1 MTQSIFEHII
11 AGFKDQTRADIQ
23 KWRNALA
30 LAQSPINPRSYPLQ
44 DLYDNLDSDGHY
56 LAQKELRK
64 TATSGYGFSIIDK
77 KTGEVNQE
85 KTDFFSGEWFFI
97 FLDYALDSI
106 FKGFTLIELT
116 DPKNLTFEVIPRRN
130 VVGTLG
136 IVQRDISDNKGINF
150 NAKEYQNTLIKV
162 GKPSDLGLMADLCG
176 QLIWKRNAQQSWA
189 EFTERFGMPLITAT
203 TSQTSPA
210 DIRQL
215 DTMLAELGESAR
227 AVLPDGTTINV
238 TPFAG
243 SDAYK
248 VYDSQIDRINAEI
261 SKPITGGTMVTDD
274 GSSRSQSEV
283 HERNLD
289 DKLSEADRR
298 MISFVVN
305 GQLIPLLN
313 RFKYPFNPETDKFQF
328 NASFELSLTE
338 HWNIVNQMI
347 VQGYDV
353 DEKWLAQTFNVPIT
367 GKRPNWTADGSSAN
381 NSTDMSAPTPL
392 YKNFC

>member
-1 MTQSIFEHII
+1 MSNIFPSII
-11 AGFKDQTRADIQ
+11 AGFKDRTRADIQ
-23 KWRNALA
+23 KWRRALE
-30 LAQSPINPRSYPLQ
+30 LAQSPINPRMWLLQ
-44 DLYDNLDSDGHY
+44 DLYDNLESDGHY

-64 TATSGYGFSIIDK
+64 TATSGYGFSIIDV

-85 KTDFFSGEWFFI
+85 KTNFFCGEWFFD

-116 DPKNLTFEVIPRRN
+116 DPKTLAFNLIPRRN
-130 VVGTLG
+130 VIGTLG
-136 IVQRDISDNKGINF
+136 IVQRDISDCKGIDF
-150 NAKEYQNTLIKV
+150 NSKDFQNTLVKI
-162 GKPSDLGLMADLCG
+162 GKPSDLGLMANICG

-203 TSQTSPA
+203 TNQTTSA

-215 DTMLAELGESAR
+215 DDMLAELGESAR
-227 AVLPDGTTINV
+227 AVLPEGTTINV

-243 SDAYK
+243 SDAFK

-298 MISFVVN
+298 MIMFVVN
-305 GQLIPLLN
+305 GQLIPLLQ
-313 RFKYPFNPETDKFQF
+313 RFKYPFNPDTDRFQF
-328 NASFELSLTE
+328 NQSFELDLTQ

-347 VQGYDV
+347 AQGYEV
-353 DEKWLAQTFNVPIT
+353 DEIWLAQTFNVPIT
-367 GKRPNWTADGSSAN
+367 GRRDPVGVQPSLAAD
-381 NSTDMSAPTPL
+381 MPL
-392 YKNFC
+392 YQNFR

>member
-1 MTQSIFEHII
+1 MKQSIFEHII

>member
-1 MTQSIFEHII
+1 MKQCIFEHII

-338 HWNIVNQMI
+338 HWNIVSQMI

-367 GKRPNWTADGSSAN
+367 GKQK
-381 NSTDMSAPTPL
+381 STPTPL

>member
-1 MTQSIFEHII
+1 MSNIFSSII
-11 AGFKDQTRADIQ
+11 AGFKDRTRADIQ
-23 KWRNALA
+23 KWRRALE
-30 LAQSPINPRSYPLQ
+30 LAQSPINPRMWLLQ
-44 DLYDNLDSDGHY
+44 DLYDNLESDGHY

-64 TATSGYGFSIIDK
+64 TATSGYGFSIIDV

-85 KTDFFSGEWFFI
+85 KTNFFCGEWFFD

-116 DPKNLTFEVIPRRN
+116 DPKTLAFNLIPRRN
-130 VVGTLG
+130 VIGTLG
-136 IVQRDISDNKGINF
+136 IVQRDISDCKGIDF
-150 NAKEYQNTLIKV
+150 KSKDFQNTLVKI
-162 GKPSDLGLMADLCG
+162 GKPSDLGLMANICG

-203 TSQTSPA
+203 TNQTTSA

-215 DTMLAELGESAR
+215 DDMLAALGESAR
-227 AVLPDGTTINV
+227 AVLPEGTTINV

-243 SDAYK
+243 SDAFK

-298 MISFVVN
+298 MIMFVVN
-305 GQLIPLLN
+305 GQLIPLLQ
-313 RFKYPFNPETDKFQF
+313 RFKYPFNPDTDRFQF
-328 NASFELSLTE
+328 NQTFELDLTQ

-347 VQGYDV
+347 AQGYDV

-367 GKRPNWTADGSSAN
+367 GRREPVGVQPSLAA
-381 NSTDMSAPTPL
+381 DMSL
-392 YKNFC
+392 YRNFR

>member
-1 MTQSIFEHII
+1 MSNIFSAII
-11 AGFKDQTRADIQ
+11 AGFKDRTRADIQ
-23 KWRNALA
+23 KWRRALE
-30 LAQSPINPRSYPLQ
+30 LAQSPINPRMWLLQ
-44 DLYDNLDSDGHY
+44 DLYDNLESDGHY

-64 TATSGYGFSIIDK
+64 TATSGYGFSIIDV

-85 KTDFFSGEWFFI
+85 KTNFFCGEWFFD

-116 DPKNLTFEVIPRRN
+116 DPKTLAFNLIPRRN
-130 VVGTLG
+130 VIGTLG
-136 IVQRDISDNKGINF
+136 IVQRDISDCKGIDF
-150 NAKEYQNTLIKV
+150 NSKDFQNTLVKI
-162 GKPSDLGLMADLCG
+162 GKPSDLGLMANICG

-203 TSQTSPA
+203 TNQTTSA

-215 DTMLAELGESAR
+215 DDMLAELGESAR
-227 AVLPDGTTINV
+227 AVLPEGTTINV

-298 MISFVVN
+298 MIMFVVN
-305 GQLIPLLN
+305 GQLIPLLQ
-313 RFKYPFNPETDKFQF
+313 RFKYPFNPDTDRFQF
-328 NASFELSLTE
+328 NQSFELDLTQ

-347 VQGYDV
+347 AQGYEV

-367 GKRPNWTADGSSAN
+367 GRREPVGVQPSLAAD
-381 NSTDMSAPTPL
+381 MPL
-392 YKNFC
+392 YQNFR

>member
-1 MTQSIFEHII
+1 MNTIFSNII

-23 KWRNALA
+23 KWRYALK
-30 LAQSPINPRSYPLQ
+30 LAQSPVNPRSYTLQ
-44 DLYDNLDSDGHY
+44 DLYDNLESDGHF

-85 KTDFFSGEWFFI
+85 KTDFFCGEWFYN
-97 FLDYALDSI
+97 FLDYVLDSI

-116 DPKNLTFEVIPRRN
+116 DPKNLKFEVLPRRN
-130 VVGTLG
+130 VVGGLG
-136 IVQRDISDNKGINF
+136 IVLRDIGDNTGIDF
-150 NAKEYQNTLIKV
+150 NAKEFQNTLIKV

-203 TSQTSPA
+203 TNQTSPA

-215 DTMLAELGESAR
+215 DEMLAALGESAR
-227 AVLPDGTTINV
+227 AVLPEGTTMNV

-248 VYDSQIDRINAEI
+248 VYDAQIERINAEI
-261 SKPITGGTMVTDD
+261 SKPIIGGTMVTDD

-298 MISFVVN
+298 MVSFVVN

-328 NASFELSLTE
+328 NQSFELNLTE
-338 HWNIVNQMI
+338 HWNIVSQMI
-347 VQGYDV
+347 TQGYEI

-367 GKRPNWTADGSSAN
+367 GKREAID
-381 NSTDMSAPTPL
+381 NSQLTIDNAL
-392 YKNFC
+392 YRNFR

>member
-1 MTQSIFEHII
+1 MKQSIFEHII

-23 KWRNALA
+23 KWRNALV

-381 NSTDMSAPTPL
+381 SQMTAPIPL

>member
-1 MTQSIFEHII
+1 MAHSIFSSII
-11 AGFKDQTRADIQ
+11 AGFKDRTRADIQ
-23 KWRNALA
+23 KWRSALNV
-30 LAQSPINPRSYPLQ
+30 AQNPANPRSYPLQ
-44 DLYDNLDSDGHY
+44 DLYDNLESDGHF

-64 TATSGYGFSIIDK
+64 TATSGYGFSIIDI

-85 KTDFFSGEWFFI
+85 KTDFFCGEWFFD
-97 FLDYALDSI
+97 FLHYALDSI

-116 DPKNLTFEVIPRRN
+116 DPKTLTFALIPRRN
-130 VVGTLG
+130 VIGALG
-136 IVQRDISDNKGINF
+136 IVQRDISDCTGINF
-150 NAKEYQNTLIKV
+150 NAKEYRDTLIKV
-162 GKPSDLGLMADLCG
+162 GKPADLGIMANICG

-227 AVLPDGTTINV
+227 AVLPEGTTIGV

-243 SDAYK
+243 SDAFK
-248 VYDSQIDRINAEI
+248 VYDQQIERINAEI

-298 MISFVVN
+298 MIMFVVN
-305 GQLIPLLN
+305 GQLMPLLQHFN
-313 RFKYPFNPETDKFQF
+313 YPFNPDTDRFQF
-328 NASFELSLTE
+328 NQSFELDLAQ

-347 VQGYDV
+347 AQGYDV

-367 GKRPNWTADGSSAN
+367 GRREPSID
-381 NSTDMSAPTPL
+381 NSQLTIDNSL
-392 YKNFC
+392 HRNFR

>member
-1 MTQSIFEHII
+1 MKQSIFEHII

-64 TATSGYGFSIIDK
+64 TATSGYGFSIIDM

-162 GKPSDLGLMADLCG
+162 GKPTDLGLMADLCG

-328 NASFELSLTE
+328 NTSFELSLTE

-367 GKRPNWTADGSSAN
+367 GKRPNWGADGSSA
-381 NSTDMSAPTPL
+381 DMSAPTPL

>member
-1 MTQSIFEHII
+1 MNSIFSAIVS
-11 AGFKDQTRADIQ
+11 GFKDRTRADIQ
-23 KWRNALA
+23 KWRRALTQ
-30 LAQSPINPRSYPLQ
+30 AQSPINPRSWLLQ
-44 DLYDNLDSDGHY
+44 DLYDNLESDGHF

-64 TATSGYGFSIIDK
+64 TATSGYAFSIIDV

-85 KTDFFSGEWFFI
+85 KTDFFSGEWFYN
-97 FLDYALDSI
+97 FLDCALDSI
-106 FKGFTLIELT
+106 FKGFTILELT
-116 DPKNLTFEVIPRRN
+116 DPKTLKFEVIPRRN
-130 VVGTLG
+130 VIGSLG
-136 IVQRDISDNKGINF
+136 IVQRDISDCHGIDF
-150 NAKEYQNTLIKV
+150 NAKEFQNTLVKI
-162 GKPSDLGLMADLCG
+162 GKPTDLGLMANICG

-203 TSQTSPA
+203 TNQTSPA

-215 DTMLAELGESAR
+215 DEMLAALGESAR
-227 AVLPDGTTINV
+227 AVLPDGTTIGV

-248 VYDSQIDRINAEI
+248 VYDQQIERINAEI

-298 MISFVVN
+298 MITFVVN
-305 GQLIPLLN
+305 GQLMPLLN
-313 RFKYPFNPETDKFQF
+313 RFKHPLNPETDRFQF
-328 NASFELSLTE
+328 NQSFELTLAE
-338 HWNIVNQMI
+338 HWNIVNAVLQR
-347 VQGYDV
+347 YDV

-367 GKRPNWTADGSSAN
+367 GRREPSID
-381 NSTDMSAPTPL
+381 NSQLTVD
-392 YKNFC
+392 NFFREN

>member
-1 MTQSIFEHII
+1 MKQNILEHII

-23 KWRNALA
+23 KWRYALKQ
-30 LAQSPINPRSYPLQ
+30 AQSPVNPRSYTLQ
-44 DLYDNLDSDGHY
+44 DLYDNLESDGHF

-85 KTDFFSGEWFFI
+85 KTDFFSGEWFYN

-116 DPKNLTFEVIPRRN
+116 DPKNLTFEVLPRRN
-130 VVGTLG
+130 VVGSLG
-136 IVQRDISDNKGINF
+136 IVQRDITDNSGINF
-150 NAKEYQNTLIKV
+150 NAKDFQNTLIKV

-203 TSQTSPA
+203 TTQTSPA

-215 DTMLAELGESAR
+215 DDMLAALGESAR
-227 AVLPDGTTINV
+227 AVLPEGTTINV

-328 NASFELSLTE
+328 NQSFELSLTE
-338 HWNIVNQMI
+338 HWNIVSQMI
-347 VQGYDV
+347 TQGYEV

-367 GKRPNWTADGSSAN
+367 GRREPSIDNEQLTVDNAF
-381 NSTDMSAPTPL
+381 
-392 YKNFC
+392 YKNFR

>member
-1 MTQSIFEHII
+1 MKQNILEHII

-23 KWRNALA
+23 KWRYALKQ
-30 LAQSPINPRSYPLQ
+30 AQSPINPRSYTLQ
-44 DLYDNLDSDGHY
+44 DLYDNLESDGHF

-77 KTGEVNQE
+77 KTGEVSQE
-85 KTDFFSGEWFFI
+85 KTDFFSGEWFYN

-116 DPKNLTFEVIPRRN
+116 DPKNLTFEVLPRRN
-130 VVGTLG
+130 VVGSLG
-136 IVQRDISDNKGINF
+136 IVQRDITDNCGINF
-150 NAKEYQNTLIKV
+150 NAKDFQNTLIKV

-189 EFTERFGMPLITAT
+189 EFTERFGMPLVTAT
-203 TSQTSPA
+203 TTQTSPA

-215 DTMLAELGESAR
+215 DDMLAALGESAR
-227 AVLPDGTTINV
+227 AVLPEGTTINV

-313 RFKYPFNPETDKFQF
+313 RFKYPFNPDTDKFQF
-328 NASFELSLTE
+328 NQSFELNLTE
-338 HWNIVNQMI
+338 HWNIVSQMI
-347 VQGYDV
+347 TQGYEV

-367 GKRPNWTADGSSAN
+367 GRRENWGADGSSAQ
-381 NSTDMSAPTPL
+381 MSL
-392 YKNFC
+392 YRNFR

>member
-1 MTQSIFEHII
+1 MKQSIFEHII

-23 KWRNALA
+23 KWRNALV

-77 KTGEVNQE
+77 KNGEVNQE

-289 DKLSEADRR
+289 DKLSESDRR

-367 GKRPNWTADGSSAN
+367 GRRENVGAQPSLAA
-381 NSTDMSAPTPL
+381 DMSL
-392 YKNFC
+392 YRNFR

>member
-1 MTQSIFEHII
+1 MKQNILEHII

-23 KWRNALA
+23 KWRYALKQ
-30 LAQSPINPRSYPLQ
+30 AQSPVNPRSYTLQ
-44 DLYDNLDSDGHY
+44 DLYDNLESDGHF

-85 KTDFFSGEWFFI
+85 KTDFFSGEWFYN

-116 DPKNLTFEVIPRRN
+116 DPKNLTFEVLPRRN
-130 VVGTLG
+130 VVGSLG
-136 IVQRDISDNKGINF
+136 IVQRDITDNSGINF
-150 NAKEYQNTLIKV
+150 NAKDFQNTLIKV

-189 EFTERFGMPLITAT
+189 EFTERFGMPLVTAT
-203 TSQTSPA
+203 TTQTSPA

-215 DTMLAELGESAR
+215 DDMLAALGESAR
-227 AVLPDGTTINV
+227 AVLPEGTTINV

-328 NASFELSLTE
+328 NQSFELSLTE
-338 HWNIVNQMI
+338 HWNIVSQMI
-347 VQGYDV
+347 TQGYEV

-367 GKRPNWTADGSSAN
+367 GRREPSIDNEQLTVDNAF
-381 NSTDMSAPTPL
+381 
-392 YKNFC
+392 YKNFR

>member
-1 MTQSIFEHII
+1 MSNIFSSII
-11 AGFKDQTRADIQ
+11 AGFKDRTRADIQ
-23 KWRNALA
+23 KWRRALE
-30 LAQSPINPRSYPLQ
+30 LAQSPINPRMWLLQ
-44 DLYDNLDSDGHY
+44 DLYDNLESDGHY

-64 TATSGYGFSIIDK
+64 TATSGYGFSIIDV

-85 KTDFFSGEWFFI
+85 KTNFFCGEWFFD

-116 DPKNLTFEVIPRRN
+116 DPKTLAFNLIPRRN
-130 VVGTLG
+130 VIGTLG
-136 IVQRDISDNKGINF
+136 IVQRDISDCKGIDF
-150 NAKEYQNTLIKV
+150 NSKDFQNTLVKI
-162 GKPSDLGLMADLCG
+162 GKPSDLGLMANICG

-203 TSQTSPA
+203 TNQTTSA

-215 DTMLAELGESAR
+215 DDMLAELGESAR
-227 AVLPDGTTINV
+227 AVLPEGTTINV

-243 SDAYK
+243 SDAFK

-298 MISFVVN
+298 MIMFVVN
-305 GQLIPLLN
+305 GQLIPLLQ
-313 RFKYPFNPETDKFQF
+313 RFKYPFNPDTDRFQF
-328 NASFELSLTE
+328 NQSFELDLTQ

-347 VQGYDV
+347 AQGYEV
-353 DEKWLAQTFNVPIT
+353 DEIWLAQTFNAPIT
-367 GKRPNWTADGSSAN
+367 GRREPVGVQPSLAAD
-381 NSTDMSAPTPL
+381 MPL
-392 YKNFC
+392 YQNFR

>member
-1 MTQSIFEHII
+1 MNTIFSNII

-23 KWRNALA
+23 KWRYALK
-30 LAQSPINPRSYPLQ
+30 LAQSPVNPRSYTLQ
-44 DLYDNLDSDGHY
+44 DLYDNLESDGHF

-85 KTDFFSGEWFFI
+85 KTDFFCGEWFYN
-97 FLDYALDSI
+97 FLDYVLDSI

-116 DPKNLTFEVIPRRN
+116 DPKNLKFEVLPRRN
-130 VVGTLG
+130 VVGGLG
-136 IVQRDISDNKGINF
+136 IVLRDIGDNTGIDF
-150 NAKEYQNTLIKV
+150 NAKEFQNTLIKV

-203 TSQTSPA
+203 TNQTSPA

-215 DTMLAELGESAR
+215 DEMLAALGESAR
-227 AVLPDGTTINV
+227 AVLPEGTTMNV

-243 SDAYK
+243 TDAYK
-248 VYDSQIDRINAEI
+248 VYDAQIERINAEI
-261 SKPITGGTMVTDD
+261 SKPIIGGTMVTDD

-298 MISFVVN
+298 MVSFVVN

-328 NASFELSLTE
+328 NQSFELNLTE
-338 HWNIVNQMI
+338 HWNIVSQMI
-347 VQGYDV
+347 TQGYEI

-367 GKRPNWTADGSSAN
+367 GKREAID
-381 NSTDMSAPTPL
+381 NSQLTIDNAL
-392 YKNFC
+392 YRNFR

>member
-1 MTQSIFEHII
+1 MKQNIFSSII
-11 AGFKDQTRADIQ
+11 AGFKDRTRADIQ
-23 KWRNALA
+23 KWRSALNV
-30 LAQSPINPRSYPLQ
+30 AQNPVLPRSYPLQ
-44 DLYDNLDSDGHY
+44 DLYDNLESDGHY

-64 TATSGYGFSIIDK
+64 TATSGYGFSVIDI

-85 KTDFFSGEWFFI
+85 KTDFFCGEWFFN

-116 DPKNLTFEVIPRRN
+116 DPKTLTFELIPRRN
-130 VVGTLG
+130 VIGALG
-136 IVQRDISDNKGINF
+136 IVQRDVGDCTGINF
-150 NAKEYQNTLIKV
+150 NAKEYRDTLIKV
-162 GKPSDLGLMADLCG
+162 GKPTDLGLMANICG

-215 DTMLAELGESAR
+215 DAMLAELGESAR
-227 AVLPDGTTINV
+227 AVLPEGTTIGV

-243 SDAYK
+243 SDAFK
-248 VYDSQIDRINAEI
+248 VYDQQIERINAEI

-298 MISFVVN
+298 MIMFVVN
-305 GQLIPLLN
+305 GQLIPLLQ
-313 RFKYPFNPETDKFQF
+313 RFKYPFNPDTDRFQF
-328 NASFELSLTE
+328 NQSFELDLTQ

-347 VQGYDV
+347 AQGYEV
-353 DEKWLAQTFNVPIT
+353 DEKWLAQTFNVPIS
-367 GKRPNWTADGSSAN
+367 GRRENVGVQPSLAA
-381 NSTDMSAPTPL
+381 DMSL
-392 YKNFC
+392 YRNFR